1 VNSLSYLNEQVC
13 FPEPEQALED
23 PNGLL
28 AIGGD
33 LHPKRLLEAY
43 YNGIFP
49 WFNERDPILW
59 WSPNPRAVF
68 VPKRDFGS
76 KSLRKYMKKSSWQFT
91 INHAFLDV
99 IAACAQP
106 RADEQGTWIS
116 AEIQMAYY
124 ELHLQ
129 GKAHSFEV
137 WDQQRLIGGLYGIPV
152 GKVFCGESMF
162 HRQTNA
168 SKAAFAML
176 NQHLTKHDF
185 ALIDAQLVN
194 PHLTNLGAKAISRDD
209 FLAILRQQRDQQIS
223 GSPWQKQEVSF
234 EF

>member
-1 VNSLSYLNEQVC
+1 MNSLSYLNEHVY
-13 FPEPEQALED
+13 FPAPEQALED

-68 VPKRDFGS
+68 IPQLHFGS
-76 KSLRKYMKKSSWQFT
+76 RSLRKYIKRTSWRFT

-106 RADEQGTWIS
+106 RADQQGTWIS

-137 WDQQRLIGGLYGIPV
+137 WDQQRLVGGLYGIPV

-176 NQHLTKHDF
+176 NQHLAKLDF

-194 PHLTNLGAKAISRDD
+194 PHLTNLGAKAISRDE
-209 FLAILRQQRDQQIS
+209 FLAILRQQRDAPVPS
-223 GSPWQKQEVSF
+223 ASWQKQEVQF

>member
-1 VNSLSYLNEQVC
+1 MNSLSYLNEHVY
-13 FPEPEQALED
+13 FPAPEQALED

-68 VPKRDFGS
+68 VPQLHFGS
-76 KSLRKYMKKSSWQFT
+76 RSLRKYIKRTSWRFT

-106 RADEQGTWIS
+106 RPDQQGTWIS

-137 WDQQRLIGGLYGIPV
+137 WDQQRLVGGLYGIPV

-176 NQHLTKHDF
+176 NQHLAKLDF

-194 PHLTNLGAKAISRDD
+194 PHLTNLGAKAISRDE
-209 FLAILRQQRDQQIS
+209 FLAILRQQRDAPVPS
-223 GSPWQKQEVSF
+223 ASWQKQEVQF